1 MLNHWPTTRGLL
13 SFPVSFE
20 EMIFARFVR
29 SLVECE
35 HSTAERSVNRMGIHG
50 LSKVIGDHAPS
61 GSKENEIKNYFGKWE
76 IYLWLFVANR
86 LECDYVKRA
95 DFFCKLERV
104 DATSLVD
111 HEILS
116 KLNLKISLIHV
127 DLERQRDFTVNVSL
141 VEVLWLYK
149 TEDPAFIP
157 PGLLPF
163 PS

>member
-1 MLNHWPTTRGLL
+1 M
-13 SFPVSFE
+13 
-20 EMIFARFVR
+20 
-29 SLVECE
+29 
-35 HSTAERSVNRMGIHG
+35 
-50 LSKVIGDHAPS
+50 
-61 GSKENEIKNYFGKWE
+61 
-76 IYLWLFVANR
+76 
-86 LECDYVKRA
+86 KRA